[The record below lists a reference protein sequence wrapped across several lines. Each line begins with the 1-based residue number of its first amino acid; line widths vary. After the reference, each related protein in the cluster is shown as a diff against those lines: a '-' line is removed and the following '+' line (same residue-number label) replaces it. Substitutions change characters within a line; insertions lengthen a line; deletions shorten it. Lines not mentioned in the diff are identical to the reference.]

1 MGSNKHSPT
10 RALARWAADS
20 RWQDLPEATRG
31 AGKRAWLNW
40 WACALGGASDPE
52 VKRLLE
58 ALQALAGQGS
68 IPLLGRAERLDM
80 ASAAL
85 VHGFASNILDYDDT
99 HWATGIHPAGPV
111 ASTLT
116 AWCSQHLTTG
126 QDLLHAFVLGMEAEC
141 RIGLAVSP
149 GHYEGG
155 WHITATCGVFGAA
168 VAVGRLMRLDAAR
181 MAWALGHAATQASG
195 LVASLGSAAKALN
208 IGHAARNGLQAALYA
223 QQGLSACD
231 TALEARFGFGELMG
245 GSGFRPEAL
254 AEPYWQVESNCFK
267 PYPCGFVLHPAL
279 KACQALLDV
288 HGVFDA
294 AAVSQIELQVA
305 PLALTRADRP
315 QPADGMSSKLSLQH
329 ALAAMLGMGDAGVQ
343 RFTDAALLHPG
354 MQALRA
360 KVQLTANPFLKTHS
374 ASLTVHLHTGQTL
387 HAEHASAPGQEHL
400 NLDDAALEKKF
411 RQLLAHGAPHVAA
424 DRLLPLLH
432 ALDQLPDVRPL
443 IDLTLKPAP

>member
-1 MGSNKHSPT
+1 MSLERTSPT
-10 RALARWAADS
+10 HALARWAVQS
-20 RWQDLPEATRG
+20 RWQDLPEAARS
-31 AGKRAWLNW
+31 AGRRAWLNW
-40 WACALGGASDPE
+40 TACALGGAADPE
-52 VKRLLE
+52 VERLLH
-58 ALQALAGQGS
+58 ALQSLGSQGQA
-68 IPLLGRAERLDM
+68 PLLGRGERLDL

-85 VHGFASNILDYDDT
+85 VHAFASNILDYDDT

-111 ASTLT
+111 ASALV
-116 AWCSQHLTTG
+116 AWCSQHATCG

-149 GHYEGG
+149 GHYEDG

-168 VAVGRLMRLDAAR
+168 VAVGRLMRLDVQH

-208 IGHAARNGLQAALYA
+208 IGHAARNGLLAAQYA

-245 GSGFRPEAL
+245 TRGFKPEAL
-254 AEPYWQVESNCFK
+254 QGTHWQVEDNCLK

-279 KACQALLDV
+279 QACQALLDA

-294 AAVSQIELQVA
+294 AAIKHIELQVT

-315 QPADGMSSKLSLQH
+315 QPADGMASKLSLQH
-329 ALAAMLGMGDAGVQ
+329 ALAAMLTTGDAGVQ
-343 RFTDAALLHPG
+343 RFTDAALTHPG
-354 MQALRA
+354 TQGMRCKVKLHADPDLNTHTARLR
-360 KVQLTANPFLKTHS
+360 VD
-374 ASLTVHLHTGQTL
+374 LHTGQAL
-387 HAEHASAPGQEHL
+387 HAEHAPTPGQEHL
-400 NLDDAALEKKF
+400 SLDDAALEKKL
-411 RQLLAHGAPHVAA
+411 RDLVAHGAPHA
-424 DRLLPLLH
+424 DAQSLLSCLH
-432 ALDQLPDVRPL
+432 ALDRLPEVRPL